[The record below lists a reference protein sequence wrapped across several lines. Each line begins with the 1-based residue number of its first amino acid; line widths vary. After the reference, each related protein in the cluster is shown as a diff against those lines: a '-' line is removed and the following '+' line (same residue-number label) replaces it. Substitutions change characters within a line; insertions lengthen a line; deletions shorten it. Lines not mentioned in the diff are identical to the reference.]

1 MHNTKFIKAL
11 LVVSFLTLF
20 NMTSQASVLING
32 SFEDNTIGAYLSVGG
47 GDSST
52 ITGWTT
58 INSGVEL
65 FTTTEAADGSYVVD
79 LNNFTYQS
87 GGIEQMFAT
96 VIGQSYTFS
105 FAATTLQGFGRDGTG
120 QVDVSIGADSHSYFL
135 ENHFSTLDWE
145 THSFVYVAT
154 DTTTTLAFSNST
166 DSLLNFSYIDG
177 ISGDITTVPVPA
189 AVWLLGSGLLCLFGT
204 TKSIRTRT

>member
-58 INSGVEL
+58 INSG
-65 FTTTEAADGSYVVD
+65 
-79 LNNFTYQS
+79 
-87 GGIEQMFAT
+87 
-96 VIGQSYTFS
+96 
-105 FAATTLQGFGRDGTG
+105 
-120 QVDVSIGADSHSYFL
+120 
-135 ENHFSTLDWE
+135 
-145 THSFVYVAT
+145 
-154 DTTTTLAFSNST
+154 
-166 DSLLNFSYIDG
+166 
-177 ISGDITTVPVPA
+177 
-189 AVWLLGSGLLCLFGT
+189 
-204 TKSIRTRT
+204 